1 MKKRSIDLKQA
12 TAHFI
17 HAVRDLN
24 VNTESSGKAMS
35 LPRWA
40 SIDENAMDT
49 REYAEAMTT
58 WLLEGGFQGLRK
70 LSMSELSR
78 QMDDMNMEGMGDVEG
93 MEGME
98 DIDDDTA
105 EFQQPD
111 APNSPCIE
119 ARDDKTKKNKK
130 AKGSENLAKHRL
142 FLGRIGKMKDID
154 VFTPR
159 CKALMELYM
168 DIQKRYPGEKVMI
181 WSRFYKSLVIIA
193 GAMCHRYEINV
204 PIFTRLLDTEQR
216 DNMLYTW
223 QGSYISSKVPI
234 RFQAK
239 AGDTG
244 LMLDA
249 ASHVIFFKP

>member
-78 QMDDMNMEGMGDVEG
+78 QMDDVNMEGMGDVEG

-142 FLGRIGKMKDID
+142 FLGWIGKMKDID

-181 WSRFYKSLVIIA
+181 
-193 GAMCHRYEINV
+193 
-204 PIFTRLLDTEQR
+204 
-216 DNMLYTW
+216 
-223 QGSYISSKVPI
+223 
-234 RFQAK
+234 
-239 AGDTG
+239 
-244 LMLDA
+244 
-249 ASHVIFFKP
+249 